1 MLDSREAYVWVG
13 EYQIVAVS
21 PLKNVFVGWE
31 WIIIIL
37 KLTLIAAA
45 ACIAFFCKCGGEG
58 FSCVSCVSC
67 PHPCGIVETPLS
79 ASNPILGIFWLSV
92 CRVGVLCVCVCVC
105 DEGDEL
111 FFR

>member
-58 FSCVSCVSC
+58 FSCVLCK
-67 PHPCGIVETPLS
+67 PPAPVELWKPPFGLE
-79 ASNPILGIFWLSV
+79 P
-92 CRVGVLCVCVCVC
+92 
-105 DEGDEL
+105 
-111 FFR
+111 